1 MFRKILCCVLM
12 LCVLLSGCAACF
24 AESGAEASSS
34 VTPVGPM
41 DAYTK
46 YGGVNVRQKP
56 TLNSQL
62 VDKLDQAGTKVTV
75 TGETVQGGTLWYAVK
90 LPNGKS
96 GYIRGD
102 ILVTDPSGVI
112 DATPSPAPDRESS
125 SPSSDDFR
133 QRQAYTRIENVNV
146 RQKADAGSKLAEK
159 LEKAG
164 TEVTVTGQAEDK
176 SGTLWYAVRLRS
188 GKSGYIR
195 ADLLTTD
202 RSEVVVTPSPAPG
215 SESSSSSSADFQQR
229 QAYTRVANVN
239 VRQKAD
245 AGSKLVEKLE
255 KAGTEVTVTGQTEY
269 TNGTLWYAVRL
280 RSGKGGYI
288 RADLLTTDRSE
299 VVVTPSPTPEP
310 YMPAYQEKQAYTRI
324 AKVNVR
330 QKADAGSKLV
340 EKLEKAGTEV
350 TVTGQA
356 EDKSGTLWY
365 AVRLRSGK
373 SGFIR
378 SDLLTMN
385 RSEVV
390 VTPSPTPTPKPYV
403 PAYQEKQAYTR
414 IAKVNVRQKADSGS
428 RLVETLDRAGTSVV
442 ITGEETD
449 NKNTLWYAVRFGSG
463 RTGYIRSD
471 LLTTDRSV
479 VVTPTPTPEP
489 YIPVYQ
495 ETQAY
500 TRVANVNVRQK
511 ADAHSK
517 LAEKLEKAGTEVTV
531 TGQAADKYGTLW
543 YAVRIASGK
552 TGYIQGDLLADDPS
566 EVSVKQVPS
575 AGESSSVQWQEIYLK
590 DMKQGSQDS
599 DDVCLR
605 AFTGGEIDAL
615 PAGSVLG
622 RYTFRSGTGMLSTR
636 MTFTKPEIPARLEA
650 ALKARNET
658 WILYIKEDDNVG
670 MRFPTLCIIPVSS
683 SGGFYIEY
691 HWYETHVIDSL
702 RLTTLDIPYWWEA
715 DWTGSIFSS
724 YTIDCPDIHFEIY
737 LDCGQSMEDQV
748 TESYFPVP
756 DFCLNILI
764 NELEHPTETWHE
776 IRNTDEGSHG

>member
-34 VTPVGPM
+34 ITPVGPM

-102 ILVTDPSGVI
+102 ILATDPSGVI

-188 GKSGYIR
+188 GKS
-195 ADLLTTD
+195 
-202 RSEVVVTPSPAPG
+202 
-215 SESSSSSSADFQQR
+215 
-229 QAYTRVANVN
+229 
-239 VRQKAD
+239 
-245 AGSKLVEKLE
+245 
-255 KAGTEVTVTGQTEY
+255 
-269 TNGTLWYAVRL
+269 
-280 RSGKGGYI
+280 GYI

-390 VTPSPTPTPKPYV
+390 VTPGPTPTPKPYV

-575 AGESSSVQWQEIYLK
+575 AGESSSVRWQEIYLK
-590 DMKQGSQDS
+590 NMKQGSQDS